1 MKKSETFD
9 MRSAMRTMCIALGIA
24 GVLWFLGRGALST
37 PPVSSWSQFQRW
49 LGERSTAE
57 SAIAALRATAVVAA
71 CYLGIVT
78 GLTIV
83 AKVASI
89 EHLDRVARW
98 LVPRSLRPLLGLAV
112 GAGVATA
119 AASMTVPRD
128 AEPTRVAT
136 VTLEAPTDA
145 TATMYF
151 VTESVPATS
160 IATALASTTSTPVT
174 LSPVPTFTPA
184 TLPEHAPAAPMLA
197 APPTWTIAP
206 GEHLWAVARETL
218 ADSWHRAPTDAE
230 VTPYWRALIEIN
242 RSRLID
248 PSNADYVLAGQS
260 FVLPDVPAA
269 PGK

>member
-1 MKKSETFD
+1 
-9 MRSAMRTMCIALGIA
+9 
-24 GVLWFLGRGALST
+24 
-37 PPVSSWSQFQRW
+37 
-49 LGERSTAE
+49 
-57 SAIAALRATAVVAA
+57 VAA
-71 CYLGIVT
+71 WYLGSVT

-98 LVPRSLRPLLGLAV
+98 LVPRSLRPLIGLAV
-112 GAGVATA
+112 GAGVVTA

-128 AEPTRVAT
+128 APPTRLAT

-151 VTESVPATS
+151 VTEPVAVST
-160 IATALASTTSTPVT
+160 TLALAPTTSAPVTT
-174 LSPVPTFTPA
+174 LSPAPTFTPIA
-184 TLPEHAPAAPMLA
+184 LQEHAPTVAPTLA

-248 PSNADYVLAGQS
+248 STNADYVLAGQI
-260 FVLPDVPAA
+260 FVLPDVPTA